1 MKQLVVERNNPVPVI
16 WDTPI
21 PQPGPNEVLI
31 RNHYSVVSSGT
42 ELASIESANKSV
54 TDKLQDSSNISKG
67 LDLLKKEGLGAVIDA
82 VFPKNV
88 LPLQLGYSSCGEV
101 IQTGKD
107 VKDFHVGDKVV
118 SNGAHAEY
126 VTVNQNLCSRMP
138 DETSEKE
145 AAFTV
150 LGSIALH
157 GLRLSETTL
166 GSKIVVIGLGIVGQ
180 LVCRLAEAQGSEVI
194 GIDPD
199 EKRTQDRD
207 NFYTSIEEAISDK
220 SINSENVDAV
230 IITAASSSN
239 EPIEVAT
246 RIARNKAKIVVVG
259 DIPLNI
265 SRNEFYYKELELVV
279 SKSYGPGRYD
289 KQYEVLG
296 NDYPIEHVRWTENRN
311 FSAFLQLLQ
320 TNQLSLSDMISEE
333 IDFVDSPSI
342 YERFDSD
349 EKPLSIVLRY
359 DLTNEP
365 KIDFE
370 RQDAESSTDSN
381 KIKLGIIGAGN
392 FASSTILPILR
403 ELKKEC
409 EVVGVASSGGLSAE
423 VLSRNF
429 KIKNKYSTESEIFE
443 SEEIDAVFILTQ
455 HHNHAELVIKAVDA
469 GKAVYVEKP
478 LALEVESLTAI
489 EEAMYNAENPKIFL
503 GFNRRFAEAT
513 QFIKSKLNTSPAN
526 SINFRFSVP
535 ALDKDH
541 WTNMKEIGG
550 GRVVGEAVHAIDL
563 ASYLFDSLPQSIS
576 ASSPIDKENDTA
588 LDNQVFINI
597 NFANGSH
604 AAIQY
609 FSETNQALAK
619 ERIEVH
625 GGGNSYIMEDFQML
639 RYLEGSDDKSKVF
652 SKGKGHKEAIQTFLS
667 YVKGESNNPYT
678 WLELRSVAKAA
689 IYSQDFMNSGS
700 QHSIFS

>member
-31 RNHYSVVSSGT
+31 KNYYSVVSSGT
-42 ELASIESANKSV
+42 ELASIESANKTV

-67 LDLLKKEGLGAVIDA
+67 LDLLKKEGLGAVVEA

-101 IQTGKD
+101 IQAGKN

-118 SNGAHAEY
+118 SNGSHAEY
-126 VTVNQNLCSRMP
+126 VTVNQNLCSRIP
-138 DETSEKE
+138 DDTSEKE

-157 GLRLSETTL
+157 GLRLSDTTL

-180 LVCRLAEAQGSEVI
+180 LVCRLAEAQGCEVI
-194 GIDPD
+194 GVDPD
-199 EKRTQDRD
+199 EKRTLDRN
-207 NFYTSIEEAISDK
+207 NFYTSIDDAINDK

-265 SRNEFYYKELELVV
+265 SRNDFYYKELELVV

-320 TNQLSLSDMISEE
+320 TNQISLSDMITEE
-333 IDFVDSPSI
+333 IDFINAPSI
-342 YERFDSD
+342 YEKFESD
-349 EKPLSIVLRY
+349 DKPLSIVLRY
-359 DLTNEP
+359 ELTNEP
-365 KIDFE
+365 KLDFE
-370 RQDAESSTDSN
+370 KTDTSTPSSN
-381 KIKLGIIGAGN
+381 GKIKLGIIGAGN
-392 FASSTILPILR
+392 FASTTILPILR
-403 ELKKEC
+403 DLKREC
-409 EVVGVASSGGLSAE
+409 EVIGVASSGGLSAE

-429 KIKNKYSTESEIFE
+429 KIDNKYSTESEIID

-455 HHNHAELVIKAVDA
+455 HHNHAELVIKAVNA

-478 LALEVESLTAI
+478 LALEVESLIEI
-489 EEAMYNAENPKIFL
+489 EEAMYNAENAKIFV

-513 QFIKSKLNTSPAN
+513 QFVKSKLNNTPAN

-541 WTNMKEIGG
+541 WTNIKEIGG
-550 GRVVGEAVHAIDL
+550 GRIVGEAVHAIDL

-576 ASSPIDKENDTA
+576 ASSPLDKENDVA

-609 FSETNQALAK
+609 FSETNQSLAK
-619 ERIEVH
+619 ETNRNTWRWKFIH
-625 GGGNSYIMEDFQML
+625 NGGLPN
-639 RYLEGSDDKSKVF
+639 
-652 SKGKGHKEAIQTFLS
+652 A
-667 YVKGESNNPYT
+667 
-678 WLELRSVAKAA
+678 
-689 IYSQDFMNSGS
+689 
-700 QHSIFS
+700 SIP

>member
-31 RNHYSVVSSGT
+31 KNYYSVVSSGT
-42 ELASIESANKSV
+42 ELASIESANKTV

-67 LDLLKKEGLGAVIDA
+67 LDLLKKEGLGAVIEA

-101 IQTGKD
+101 IQAGKN

-118 SNGAHAEY
+118 SNGSHAEY
-126 VTVNQNLCSRMP
+126 VAVNQNLCSRIP
-138 DETSEKE
+138 DDTSEKE

-157 GLRLSETTL
+157 GLRLSDTTL

-180 LVCRLAEAQGSEVI
+180 LVCRLAEAQGCEVI
-194 GIDPD
+194 GVDPD
-199 EKRTQDRD
+199 EKRTLDRN
-207 NFYTSIEEAISDK
+207 NFYTSIDDAINDK

-265 SRNEFYYKELELVV
+265 SRNDFYYKELELVV

-320 TNQLSLSDMISEE
+320 TNQISLSDMITEE
-333 IDFVDSPSI
+333 IDFIDAPSI
-342 YERFDSD
+342 YEKFESD
-349 EKPLSIVLRY
+349 DKPLSIVLRY
-359 DLTNEP
+359 ELTNEP
-365 KIDFE
+365 KLDFE
-370 RQDAESSTDSN
+370 KTDISTPSSN
-381 KIKLGIIGAGN
+381 GKIKLGIIGAGN
-392 FASSTILPILR
+392 FASTTILPILR
-403 ELKKEC
+403 DLKREC
-409 EVVGVASSGGLSAE
+409 EVIGVASSGGLSAE

-429 KIKNKYSTESEIFE
+429 KIDNKYSTESEIID

-455 HHNHAELVIKAVDA
+455 HHNHAELVIKAVNA

-478 LALEVESLTAI
+478 LALEVESLVKI
-489 EEAMYNAENPKIFL
+489 EEAMYNAENAKIFV

-513 QFIKSKLNTSPAN
+513 QFVKSKLNSTPAN

-541 WTNMKEIGG
+541 WTNIKEIGG
-550 GRVVGEAVHAIDL
+550 GRIVGEAVHAIDL

-576 ASSPIDKENDTA
+576 ASSPLDKENDVA

-609 FSETNQALAK
+609 FSETNQSLAK
-619 ERIEVH
+619 ERIEIH

-639 RYLEGSDDKSKVF
+639 RYLEQSDDKSKVF
-652 SKGKGHKEAIQTFLS
+652 SKGK
-667 YVKGESNNPYT
+667 
-678 WLELRSVAKAA
+678 
-689 IYSQDFMNSGS
+689 
-700 QHSIFS
+700 

>member
-31 RNHYSVVSSGT
+31 KNYYSVVSSGT

-67 LDLLKKEGLGAVIDA
+67 LDLLKKEGLGAVIEA

-107 VKDFHVGDKVV
+107 VHDFHVGDKVV
-118 SNGAHAEY
+118 SNGGHAEY
-126 VTVNQNLCSRMP
+126 VTVSQNLCSRIP
-138 DETSEKE
+138 EGTPEKE

-166 GSKIVVIGLGIVGQ
+166 GSKIVVIGLGVVGQ

-199 EKRTQDRD
+199 EKRTLDRE
-207 NFYTSIEEAISDK
+207 NFYTSIEDAINDK

-246 RIARNKAKIVVVG
+246 KIARNKAKIVVVG

-289 KQYEVLG
+289 KQYEILG

-320 TNQLSLSDMISEE
+320 TNQISLTDMITEE
-333 IDFVDSPSI
+333 IDFGDAPTI
-342 YERFDSD
+342 YEKFDSD
-349 EKPLSIVLRY
+349 IKPLSIVLRY
-359 DLTNEP
+359 DLKSEP

-370 RQDAESSTDSN
+370 KQEAVSVSKNN

-392 FASSTILPILR
+392 FASTTILPILK

-409 EVVGVASSGGLSAE
+409 EVIGVASSGGLSAE

-429 KIKNKYSTESEIFE
+429 KIKNKYSTESEIFDAD
-443 SEEIDAVFILTQ
+443 EIDAVFVLTQ

-478 LALEVESLTAI
+478 LALEVASLTAI
-489 EEAMYNAENPKIFL
+489 EEAMYNAENPRIFL

-513 QFIKSKLNTSPAN
+513 QFIKSKLNNTSAN

-541 WTNMKEIGG
+541 WTNIKEIGG
-550 GRVVGEAVHAIDL
+550 GRIVGEAVHAIDL

-576 ASSPIDKENDTA
+576 ASSPVDKENDVA

-639 RYLEGSDDKSKVF
+639 RYLEGANDRSKVF
-652 SKGKGHKEAIQTFLS
+652 SKGKGHKESIQTFLS

-678 WLELRSVAKAA
+678 WLELKSVAKAA
-689 IYSQDFMNSGS
+689 IYSQDYMNSGS

>member
-31 RNHYSVVSSGT
+31 KNYYSVVSSGT
-42 ELASIESANKSV
+42 ELASIESANKTV

-67 LDLLKKEGLGAVIDA
+67 LDLLKKEGLGAVIEA

-101 IQTGKD
+101 IQAGKN
-107 VKDFHVGDKVV
+107 VKDFHVGDRVV
-118 SNGAHAEY
+118 SNGSHAEY
-126 VTVNQNLCSRMP
+126 VAVNQNLCSRIP
-138 DETSEKE
+138 DDTSEKE

-157 GLRLSETTL
+157 GLRLSDTTL

-180 LVCRLAEAQGSEVI
+180 LVCRLAEAQGCEVI
-194 GIDPD
+194 GVDPD
-199 EKRTQDRD
+199 EKRTLDRN
-207 NFYTSIEEAISDK
+207 NFYTSIDDAINDK

-265 SRNEFYYKELELVV
+265 SRNDFYYKELELVV

-320 TNQLSLSDMISEE
+320 TNQISLSDMITEE
-333 IDFVDSPSI
+333 IDFIDAPSI
-342 YERFDSD
+342 YEKFESD
-349 EKPLSIVLRY
+349 DKPLSIVLRY

-365 KIDFE
+365 KLDFE
-370 RQDAESSTDSN
+370 KTDTSTPSSN
-381 KIKLGIIGAGN
+381 GKIKLGIIGAGN
-392 FASSTILPILR
+392 FASTTILPILR
-403 ELKKEC
+403 ELKREC
-409 EVVGVASSGGLSAE
+409 EVIGVASSGGLSAE

-429 KIKNKYSTESEIFE
+429 KINNKYSTESEIID

-455 HHNHAELVIKAVDA
+455 HHNHAELVIKAVNA

-478 LALEVESLTAI
+478 LALEVESLVKI
-489 EEAMYNAENPKIFL
+489 EEAMYNAENAKIFV

-513 QFIKSKLNTSPAN
+513 QFVKSKLNSTPAN

-541 WTNMKEIGG
+541 WTNIKEIGG
-550 GRVVGEAVHAIDL
+550 GRIVGEAVHAIDL

-576 ASSPIDKENDTA
+576 ASSPLDKENDVA

-609 FSETNQALAK
+609 FSETNQSLAK
-619 ERIEVH
+619 ERIEIH
-625 GGGNSYIMEDFQML
+625 GGGNSYIMEDFKCL
-639 RYLEGSDDKSKVF
+639 D
-652 SKGKGHKEAIQTFLS
+652 T
-667 YVKGESNNPYT
+667 
-678 WLELRSVAKAA
+678 
-689 IYSQDFMNSGS
+689 
-700 QHSIFS
+700 